1 MAASVDRWSRGVIT
15 RGDGSAIINY
25 RHLGRMRAQEINA
38 RSPDP
43 VRNAMTFAA
52 AGEFVRLAYGRV
64 RLGARLYVS
73 GKISTDTVIA
83 YIWCLGEC
91 DSIEAFYLDD
101 AAVPGGVTVNHYLGT
116 TSQTVNANLASA
128 IGGFADP
135 MIATTPAGHQIGIC
149 YTVVRIPV
157 ASMATLPRS
166 AQAVIK
172 ARKTYDPRTST
183 TVWSENPALHL
194 ADMLSAP
201 ELGMGL
207 TVLGV
212 AEAADRAD
220 ELLEGVSPR
229 LRTSLAFERRLE
241 GMQQAAVMAEYAECF
256 MPWEGS
262 AIRLVPDKPVT
273 APVRTITED
282 DIVAG
287 SYSASVVG
295 LEDAIT
301 RVEVKYLATSGTAT
315 PWKTDTAPA
324 ELPGVDDGTIAMRPS
339 GVDLPGITRFEE
351 ADRRAKSRLKRA
363 QTGGRHA
370 WRTHDEGVLAQI
382 GDVVELDIPSEGIS
396 GRWVRIESA
405 QLSGLGL
412 FDVRAR
418 DYSASEY
425 VDDVVTPGGT
435 GTVPVG
441 LILPQ
446 RVGTSPPS
454 GWASYTAANTRLIRG
469 AGGAISSGQ
478 TGGSNSVT
486 VSGSTSSAPNHTG
499 ATPYTTFVGT
509 NGGMLEMIAATP
521 DTTSSGGHSHTYSAG
536 SVTIGAPVA
545 MFPLIIKTGSIGLLA
560 PAAAMML
567 SASPLAHAL
576 LQQITAY
583 NGRLLGAASSQ
594 SQSGT
599 ATQAASPTYGSAGTH
614 SHHNSQR
621 LDGSRPDFTNGGYE
635 ISDAG
640 TGHTHTGV
648 LTITPNA
655 QRRRMLCWGGAED
668 FPIVVGS
675 IGLWDTSNGAVPTD
689 WQMCDGTNGTPDLRG
704 YFIEFASS
712 NGGSTAGNNT
722 VSWAGSTTPHAHN
735 HRGALNY
742 RAIETQTALHDDGV
756 EHSHSVSGSAAWTPP
771 FYGLVA
777 IQFMGS

>member
-1 MAASVDRWSRGVIT
+1 M
-15 RGDGSAIINY
+15 INF
-25 RHLGRMRAQEINA
+25 RHLGRMKAQQINQTA
-38 RSPDP
+38 PNA
-43 VRNAMTFAA
+43 VRQAMTFAA
-52 AGEFVRLAYGRV
+52 AGEYIRLAYGRV
-64 RLGARLYVS
+64 RLGGRVFAI
-73 GKISTDTVIA
+73 GKIGTDTVIG
-83 YIWCLGEC
+83 YYWCLGEC

-101 AAVPGGVTVNHYLGT
+101 ATVPGGVTVNHYLGT
-116 TSQTVNANLASA
+116 TSQTVNANLAA
-128 IGGFADP
+128 ATMIAGGTYNDA
-135 MIATTPAGHQIGIC
+135 MIATTPAGYQIGIC
-149 YTVVRIPV
+149 YTVVRIPT
-157 ASMATLPRS
+157 ASMSTLPRA

-212 AEAADRAD
+212 TEAADRAD

-229 LRTSLAFERRLE
+229 LRTSIAFEQPLE
-241 GMQQAAVMAEYAECF
+241 GMQQAGVMAEYAECF
-256 MPWEGS
+256 LAWEGS
-262 AIRLVPDKPVT
+262 AIRLVPDKPVS
-273 APVRTITED
+273 APVDTIMKDRIEGD
-282 DIVAG
+282 
-287 SYSASVVG
+287 SYTPSIVG

-301 RVEVKYLATSGTAT
+301 QAEIRYIATSGGAT
-315 PWKTDTAPA
+315 PWQQDSAIDKLPGVDNGTVQLRPSTV
-324 ELPGVDDGTIAMRPS
+324 ELPGV
-339 GVDLPGITRFEE
+339 TRFEE
-351 ADRRAKSRLKRA
+351 ASRRATARLRRA

-370 WRTHDEGVLAQI
+370 WRTTDEGVLAQN
-382 GDVVELDIPSEGIS
+382 GDVVRLLLPDAGVD
-396 GRWVRIESA
+396 RWVRIESVA
-405 QLSGLGL
+405 LSGLGT

-418 DYSASEY
+418 DYSDAEY

-435 GTVPVG
+435 GTVPEG
-441 LILPQ
+441 LILPL
-446 RVGTSPPS
+446 RTGTAAPT
-454 GWASYTAANTRLIRG
+454 GWTLYTAANTRLIRG

-486 VSGSTSSAPNHTG
+486 VSGNTSSAPNHTG
-499 ATPYTTFVGT
+499 TTPYKTFVGT
-509 NGGMLEMIAATP
+509 NSGMLEMIAATP
-521 DTTSSGGHSHTYSAG
+521 DTTASGAHSHTYNAG
-536 SVTIGAPVA
+536 SVTITAPVA
-545 MFPLIIKTGSIGLLA
+545 MLPLIIKTGSIGLLA

-567 SASPLAHAL
+567 SASPLAHPL

-583 NGRLLGAASSQ
+583 NGRLFGAASTQ

-621 LDGSRPDFTNGGYE
+621 LDGSQPDFTDGGYE

-689 WQMCDGTNGTPDLRG
+689 WQMCDGSNGTPDLRG
-704 YFIEFASS
+704 YFIELASS
-712 NGGSTAGNNT
+712 NGGSAAGDNT